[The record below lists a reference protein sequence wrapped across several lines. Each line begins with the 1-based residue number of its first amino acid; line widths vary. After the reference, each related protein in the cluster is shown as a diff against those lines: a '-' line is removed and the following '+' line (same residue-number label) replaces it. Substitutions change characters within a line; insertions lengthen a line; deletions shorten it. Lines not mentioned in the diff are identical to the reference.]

1 MKSLIYKERKEG
13 KYYCS
18 IVNEL
23 DKMKIT
29 LYQKICIVND
39 NDYDFSLGFEIKER
53 KEDYLSINLKKEVKV
68 SLF

>member
-1 MKSLIYKERKEG
+1 
-13 KYYCS
+13 
-18 IVNEL
+18 
-23 DKMKIT
+23 MKIT

-39 NDYDFSLGFEIKER
+39 NYYNDISLWDFEIKER